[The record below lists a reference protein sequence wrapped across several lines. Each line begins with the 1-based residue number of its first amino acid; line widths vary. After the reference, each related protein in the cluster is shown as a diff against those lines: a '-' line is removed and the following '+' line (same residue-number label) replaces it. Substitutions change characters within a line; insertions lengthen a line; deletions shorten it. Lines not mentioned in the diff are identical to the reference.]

1 MTINKDYVLFHLQ
14 EGYEELARTISEIAT
29 ESDYAQE
36 ELTVAM
42 AHLFHHLN
50 TAWNARN
57 VSTER
62 AAVCSETDFERWR
75 QFPNDLEIS

>member
-14 EGYEELARTISEIAT
+14 EAYEELARTIAEIAN
-29 ESDYAQE
+29 ESGYAQE
-36 ELTVAM
+36 EFTVAM

-57 VSTER
+57 VTVDR
-62 AAVCSETDFERWR
+62 AAACSETDFERWR
-75 QFPNDLEIS
+75 QFPKDLEIS